1 MLEVRVPQL
10 VPESP
15 NTPNFHWAQKARK
28 VTKVRSD
35 VAVILSQHMPPP
47 LPLVVTL
54 IRESTGTLDGHD
66 NLAGSMK
73 PVVDQ
78 VAIWIGLPRNKK
90 GHANDADPRVTW
102 RYEQRRVKRAERGT
116 RIRFEKRYT
125 AE

>member
-10 VPESP
+10 VPPSP
-15 NTPNFHWAQKARK
+15 NVPIFHWGQRAARVK
-28 VTKVRSD
+28 KTRTA
-35 VAVILSQHMPPP
+35 VALVLSQHEPPP

-54 IRESTGTLDGHD
+54 IRESSGTLDGHD
-66 NLAGSMK
+66 NLMMSMK
-73 PVVDQ
+73 AVVDQ